1 MNLYTF
7 QKIYFLLVITSTICL
22 LYIPRSLGEKD
33 DEQYLNCSASFQC
46 ANIPN
51 IGYPFWGSSRPDYC
65 GYPEFK
71 LNCTGDAPVISFQD
85 EDYRVLD
92 INQSASTFRIARTD
106 YWNNVC
112 PVSPGNTTIEV
123 NHVEYASD
131 VQELLLFYDCP
142 PLNIPLPSQ
151 LASQF
156 NCSINSTANYINYF
170 VTQNLTNSGLTN
182 ISGTF
187 GTCNTTITTRVL
199 QSASVNLAMN
209 STKDNLVAVLDSGF
223 GLTWDA
229 SNNLC
234 KQCNETGGQCGYN
247 TSTAEFTCYCKHGP
261 NPSNCAGK
269 KKEIAIGL
277 AVGGFS
283 VMVII
288 FFTICISRKR
298 ILAFLKRDKRD
309 EFDVEAFLRN
319 YGSLTPKRYTYAN
332 VKKMTDFFKDKI
344 GKGGYGTVYKGRL
357 PDGLLVAVKVL
368 SESTGNGEDFVNE
381 VASIGRTSHVNIVT
395 LSGFCYE
402 RDKRALIY
410 EFMPNGSLDNFIH
423 KHGSEMANFRL
434 EWKTLSEIAVGI
446 ARGLEYLHR
455 GCNTR
460 ILHFDIK
467 PQNILLDKDF
477 CPKISDFG
485 LAKLCKT
492 KESIVSMLGARGTA
506 GYIAPEVFSRNFGG
520 VSHKSDVYSYGMLV
534 LEMVGA
540 KKNLDSGV
548 SHTSEMF
555 PHYVYKDLELEKD
568 ENAFGAI
575 TEEEKE
581 IARKMVLISL
591 WCIQTIPSDRPSMSK
606 VVEMLEGPLHSLPI
620 APKPF
625 LFSPAEYS
633 VTTVAAEDSVT
644 TSQPSE
650 MD

>member
-1 MNLYTF
+1 
-7 QKIYFLLVITSTICL
+7 
-22 LYIPRSLGEKD
+22 
-33 DEQYLNCSASFQC
+33 
-46 ANIPN
+46 
-51 IGYPFWGSSRPDYC
+51 
-65 GYPEFK
+65 
-71 LNCTGDAPVISFQD
+71 
-85 EDYRVLD
+85 
-92 INQSASTFRIARTD
+92 
-106 YWNNVC
+106 
-112 PVSPGNTTIEV
+112 
-123 NHVEYASD
+123 
-131 VQELLLFYDCP
+131 
-142 PLNIPLPSQ
+142 
-151 LASQF
+151 
-156 NCSINSTANYINYF
+156 
-170 VTQNLTNSGLTN
+170 
-182 ISGTF
+182 
-187 GTCNTTITTRVL
+187 
-199 QSASVNLAMN
+199 MN

-223 GLTWDA
+223 WLTWDA

-234 KQCNETGGQCGYN
+234 KQCNGSGGQCGYN
-247 TSTAEFTCYCKHGP
+247 TSTAEFTCYCKDGP
-261 NPSNCAGK
+261 NPSNSYANLCNATAPGARGK
-269 KKEIAIGL
+269 KKDIAMGL
-277 AVGGFS
+277 ATGFY

-288 FFTICISRKR
+288 LCSICIWWKQNVRKSLPHISRERMVSFVQK
-298 ILAFLKRDKRD
+298 DKRD
-309 EFDVEAFLRN
+309 EFDVEAFIRN
-319 YGSLTPKRYTYAN
+319 YGSLTPKRYTYEN
-332 VKKMTDFFKDKI
+332 VRNMTDSFRDKI
-344 GKGGYGTVYKGRL
+344 GKGGYGIVYKGRL

-368 SESTGNGEDFVNE
+368 SESKGNGGEDFINE

-402 RDKRALIY
+402 GDKRALIY
-410 EFMPNGSLDNFIH
+410 EYMPNGSLDNFIH
-423 KHGSEMANFRL
+423 KHGSGMANFRL

-477 CPKISDFG
+477 HPKISDFG

-492 KESIVSMLGARGTA
+492 KDSIVSMMGTRGTA

-606 VVEMLEGPLHSLPI
+606 VVEMLEGPLHSLRI
-620 APKPF
+620 APKPWRYKKICNYALIKPF
-625 LFSPAEYS
+625 LFSP
-633 VTTVAAEDSVT
+633 TIAAEDCTTT
-644 TSQPSE
+644 TSGGSTMRSIAAEDCMTTTSGGSTVGSMVSDGHMAALE
-650 MD
+650 MALRSHVGLGSHGRRPHGEEDMQAVREKIEGGRRRRQ